1 MVVAKLYESFNVRYD
16 EDAFCF
22 FDRNSDESINVDEF
36 HEAMGRLQ
44 FTGEGTIGLMR
55 GEVAELIDR
64 IDSDSSGE
72 ISFAEFRAALD
83 VNSMSEAYEAIKQ
96 VRMGT
101 HALPH
106 ARSPFLPHSIPRSPA
121 RPPSQGAGIQEGDW
135 AFSQKEIPPVFADL
149 GTAFAA
155 PACTIPAA
163 GAGARSPAAAA
174 AAGDAAGVEVVS
186 CRPLPSNWPRDWEL
200 SDHLPVR
207 ACFRW
212 RL

>member
-106 ARSPFLPHSIPRSPA
+106 ARTHALPSSLTPFLARPPA
-121 RPPSQGAGIQEGDW
+121 RPHRARASRRATGPFPKRRFPRCSRTSAPRSRRRRAQ
-135 AFSQKEIPPVFADL
+135 SRPPAR
-149 GTAFAA
+149 GRARRRPPPPPTRRAA
-155 PACTIPAA
+155 TPAA
-163 GAGARSPAAAA
+163 R
-174 AAGDAAGVEVVS
+174 
-186 CRPLPSNWPRDWEL
+186 R
-200 SDHLPVR
+200 
-207 ACFRW
+207 
-212 RL
+212 